1 MRHFNHIA
9 ANEIELVKLKCA
21 AFLKNEK
28 YIWQFMCYIRPY
40 SFCLSILFP
49 YSEDLTFRITLAYSN
64 SPNSRT
70 IIQIKFQGDKERSC
84 DLAS

>member
-1 MRHFNHIA
+1 MAVYVLHQTVF
-9 ANEIELVKLKCA
+9 
-21 AFLKNEK
+21 FLFK
-28 YIWQFMCYIRPY
+28 YT
-40 SFCLSILFP
+40 FP